1 MLLVLIP
8 LICRQSRFYLSGREI
23 TANVPG
29 INLSGLKCCCV
40 KIIRYQEQCSYLSVM
55 PNLAFQQSQA
65 PEADSGVD
73 MALPHSVQG
82 AKSGDETHVAMNF
95 FLVKRLCYFI
105 ILFRS

>member
-1 MLLVLIP
+1 M
-8 LICRQSRFYLSGREI
+8 
-23 TANVPG
+23 PG

-55 PNLAFQQSQA
+55 PNLAFQPSQA

-73 MALPHSVQG
+73 TALSHSVQG

-95 FLVKRLCYFI
+95 FLVKKVVLLHYFI
-105 ILFRS
+105 YKLNLTENSAVL